1 MTHTYKY
8 EFVDGHIIAVVD
20 QRRFLIDTGAPFS
33 VADASP
39 IEFAGGSYRAQ
50 KTYMGVSPESLSR
63 NVGTSIDTLV
73 GADILN
79 QYDIFID
86 PTTQTLDVSE
96 NELPLTGQALELDDV
111 MGIPIIEVMVGE
123 DKVRMFFDTGAK
135 LSYLDPQ
142 RINGF
147 ESIGTETDFYPG
159 IGDFSTNV
167 FDVPI
172 MLAGETLFLR
182 VGNLPALLQMSL
194 MMADTGGILGTAI
207 LRTHKVI
214 FAPRRKTLTLQRI
227 VG

>member
-20 QRRFLIDTGAPFS
+20 QVRFLIDTGAPFS

-50 KTYMGVSPESLSR
+50 KTYMGISPESLSTS
-63 NVGTSIDTLV
+63 VGTSIDALV

-79 QYDIFID
+79 RYDIFID
-86 PTTQTLDVSE
+86 STTQTLDVSE
-96 NELPLTGQALELDDV
+96 NELPLAGQALELDDV
-111 MGIPIIEVMVGE
+111 MGIPIVEVMFGE

-135 LSYLDPQ
+135 LSYLDPE

-147 ESIGTETDFYPG
+147 ESVGTETDFYPG
-159 IGDFSTNV
+159 FGEFSTNV
-167 FDVPI
+167 YNIPI
-172 MLAGETLFLR
+172 MLAAETVALR
-182 VGNLPALLQMSL
+182 VGILPALLQMSL

-207 LRTHKVI
+207 LHTHKVI
-214 FAPRRKTLTLQRI
+214 FAPRRKTLMFKRI
-227 VG
+227 GK